1 MSEREIGQNLCI
13 IYQDV
18 KGTITKRTIRVIKVG
33 SAKLYAYDY
42 GKRAMRPFKL
52 DRILAY
58 QRVGRTA

>member
-13 IYQDV
+13 IYEDG
-18 KGTITKRTIRVIKVG
+18 KGTITKRTVRVIQIG

-42 GKRAMRPFKL
+42 SKKAMRPFKL

-58 QRVGRTA
+58 QRVGRSA